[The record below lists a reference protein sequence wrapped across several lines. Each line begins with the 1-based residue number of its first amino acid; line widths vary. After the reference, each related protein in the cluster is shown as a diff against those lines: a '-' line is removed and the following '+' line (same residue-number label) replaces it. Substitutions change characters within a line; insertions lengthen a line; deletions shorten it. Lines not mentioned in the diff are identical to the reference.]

1 VILRRL
7 LAGLTLLGA
16 LPFADMLL
24 SRSPDQAGSGRGT
37 LVATALADDD
47 DDDDDRVRPAPPA
60 PRYREPQRRPP
71 AARRAPPN
79 PRREFV
85 AAGVTDA
92 DLARLRAAGFTIVAT
107 RRLGLLP
114 ENTARLRAPRNL
126 SERRALERLRT
137 LVPPAVV
144 DFNHLYRPG
153 ITPCPSAD
161 CFRYERANSPGAGA
175 CTVRGLVGI
184 IDTAIDAKHPALA
197 GRAIDTETIRGPA
210 LVPSRSDHGTEI
222 AILLVAA
229 TSLES
234 NFSLVAIDAFHKSG
248 GADNADTFDIVA
260 ALDRLVA
267 RGVLVINMSFA
278 GPANLLL
285 DRAGQK
291 AAERGA
297 IIVAAAGN
305 DGPTSAP
312 RYPAAYRWA
321 IAVTAVD
328 RREQVFARAV
338 RGPHLAFA
346 AAGVRIQ
353 LPDRGLRPGP
363 VRSGTSF
370 AVPRVTAALAAARS
384 ADEQASPQALLAQL
398 ARRAKD
404 LGAPGRDPVFG
415 WGLVDGRIACPADHA
430 APDGVR

>member
-1 VILRRL
+1 
-7 LAGLTLLGA
+7 LALFGA
-16 LPFADMLL
+16 LPLADLLL
-24 SRSPDQAGSGRGT
+24 SRSADHARSGRGA

-47 DDDDDRVRPAPPA
+47 DDDDDRVRPAPRT

-71 AARRAPPN
+71 AARRAPPTL
-79 PRREFV
+79 RREFV

-161 CFRYERANSPGAGA
+161 CFRYERANAGAGA
-175 CTVRGLVGI
+175 CTVRGLVGV

-197 GRAIDTETIRGPA
+197 GRAIDAETIRGPA
-210 LVPSRSDHGTEI
+210 LAPSRPDHGTEI
-222 AILLVAA
+222 AILFVTA

-234 NFSLVAIDAFHKSG
+234 NFSLVAVDAFHKSG
-248 GADNADTFDIVA
+248 GTDNADAFDIVA

-267 RGVLVINMSFA
+267 RGVPVINMSFA

-285 DRAGQK
+285 DRAGQR

-346 AAGVRIQ
+346 APGVRIQ

-384 ADEQASPQALLAQL
+384 ADAQASPQALLAQL
-398 ARRAKD
+398 ARQAKD

-415 WGLVDGRIACPADHA
+415 WGLVDERIACPADHG